1 MQTHLNSFKGRFE
14 QTRKHQSTLNS
25 IIRSKT
31 CQYTYMFAGSDFFR
45 NLCNKRSRGRRKCDN
60 NDADADTG
68 TSVNKKDKL
77 TQRQTRGKQ
86 DTTLRKQDQMVQK
99 PARETQDRMIQK
111 PNKGKQDQMIEKQ
124 NKGKQ
129 DQMIEKQMGKGAR
142 QQETRSRSDSKSKVD
157 TPKEAVDKQS
167 AYVRVSRKTGEVF
180 DDSPSVHDIISKRTP
195 SKVKQ
200 RDTAIKIK
208 PKDTASKVKPK
219 ERAIKVKPKETA
231 ITRRPTLRT
240 ATAFPPQRDLD
251 KTKPNKAAAS
261 AKQKKKAA
269 NGNSRKGRRTSTISP
284 SRRPIITMFPIPR
297 SK

>member
-31 CQYTYMFAGSDFFR
+31 CQYTFAGSDFFR

-68 TSVNKKDKL
+68 TSVNKKDTL

-99 PARETQDRMIQK
+99 PAKETQDRMIQK
-111 PNKGKQDQMIEKQ
+111 PNKGKQDQMIEKP
-124 NKGKQ
+124 
-129 DQMIEKQMGKGAR
+129 MEKGAR

-180 DDSPSVHDIISKRTP
+180 DDSPSVHDSISKRTP

-261 AKQKKKAA
+261 AKHKKKAA